1 MDKKKLEE
9 IANLSDLK
17 KYQESDEYKRILED
31 CDRRNEEAREKVRE
45 MYNYNITKEQIFDF
59 HDKTYRWIEFL
70 RDRLEEINSTSK
82 WAKALKQE
90 IIDDIQFNDKMV
102 TGKCMDKYNNV
113 YSQVLLNNYDM
124 VRLEST
130 HNRLFEQILQWLIN
144 TLEIKPKEKDETI
157 Y

>member
-9 IANLSDLK
+9 IAKLSDLK
-17 KYQESDEYKRILED
+17 KYQESDEYQGILGQCNRMDE
-31 CDRRNEEAREKVRE
+31 RAREEVRE
-45 MYNYNITKEQIFDF
+45 MYATNTPKEQIYDF
-59 HDKTYRWIEFL
+59 HDKTYQWIEFL
-70 RDRLEEINSTSK
+70 RTKLEEIKSTTK

-90 IIDDIQFNDKMV
+90 IIDDIQFNDKMI
-102 TGKCMDKYNNV
+102 TGQCMDKYNNV

-124 VRLEST
+124 IRLKST

-144 TLEIKPKEKDETI
+144 TLEVDTEEKDETV